1 MLAKSGGRKGFHTK
15 IAREVK
21 WKTNQK
27 AVLQNRDY
35 IQTFLGLLRLKK
47 GKKRSLEITG
57 IAKAG
62 RKENTRET

>member
-1 MLAKSGGRKGFHTK
+1 MILQKECTFTLVDRVLAKSRGRKGFHTK

-35 IQTFLGLLRLKK
+35 IQTFLGRLRFKK
-47 GKKRSLEITG
+47 KKKVLR
-57 IAKAG
+57 
-62 RKENTRET
+62 